1 MQSYATRKGP
11 ILSSL
16 LALAAT
22 GALAVGCGGGGS
34 EAPAHTAAGGSA
46 PAAPGK
52 APAAPAK
59 SPAAEN
65 KAVETAPS
73 VAKEA
78 SAPAAKTPETAPM
91 KAAPGDAATKS
102 AASTAAPES
111 GSDTKKAAAIAPA
124 SPDKSGA
131 DKTAA
136 ATPSAEKPAAEKA
149 DASKPT
155 FTAAGAA
162 DTEKAKM
169 DAAKKLGDP
178 NAQEADPNS
187 KAKLT
192 YEFGTDSKNFGK
204 CMQGDVLTNKFNL
217 TSSGEEDLVIKQA
230 KPTCGCTVAQVAAQ
244 AADGSMAPYNF
255 GQPIPPG
262 RKIEIT
268 ATLHTQNKRGHAAS
282 RINIF
287 SNDPRGQTQL
297 GLEADV
303 DPFFQVNPANL
314 NFNALSSRDTA
325 NDKVAVTTTRG
336 EKVKLTAALD
346 NLPQGMKVEI
356 TPTDADADGKS
367 NHWDIA
373 CHLGP
378 GLVEGNLAYN
388 ISLKSDIAIPGGE
401 KTPNGAEPTYEVSVP
416 VMARVTGMISY
427 TPAFVSLGLI
437 RPGQVVSRVIRLTS
451 HDPAFKLGEPKVVI
465 QGREGGEW
473 DLANRFS
480 TIVRPVAGE
489 NSIEVELRL
498 DGMPETLNGSFSGEL
513 VIQVGHPEKPE
524 IKLPIT
530 GVCRGGSATG
540 GVAPAPAPSTT
551 PLPSA
556 NPPK

>member
-1 MQSYATRKGP
+1 MQPNASRKAP
-11 ILSSL
+11 ILSSM
-16 LALAAT
+16 LALLST
-22 GALAVGCGGGGS
+22 GALAVGCGGGT
-34 EAPAHTAAGGSA
+34 EAPAHSASAGGSA
-46 PAAPGK
+46 PSAASK
-52 APAAPAK
+52 APAAASK
-59 SPAAEN
+59 PAAPES
-65 KAVETAPS
+65 KAVEAAPA

-78 SAPAAKTPETAPM
+78 SAPAAKTPESAPL
-91 KAAPGDAATKS
+91 KAAAPEAATKS
-102 AASTAAPES
+102 SAVPES
-111 GSDTKKAAAIAPA
+111 AGEAKKAE
-124 SPDKSGA
+124 
-131 DKTAA
+131 AA
-136 ATPSAEKPAAEKA
+136 AVTPSAVPPSTEKPAAKG
-149 DASKPT
+149 DAAKPT
-155 FTAAGAA
+155 FTAAGAVNA
-162 DTEKAKM
+162 ETEKAKAE
-169 DAAKKLGDP
+169 AAKTAKIADP
-178 NAQEADPNS
+178 NAQDADPNS

-204 CMQGDVLTNKFNL
+204 CMQGDVLTNKFML
-217 TSSGEEDLVIKQA
+217 QSSGEEDLVIKQA

-262 RKIEIT
+262 RKIEIS

-336 EKVKLTAALD
+336 EKVKLSAALD
-346 NLPQGMKVEI
+346 NLPQGMKVEV
-356 TPTDADADGKS
+356 TPAEPDADGKS

-388 ISLKSDIAIPGGE
+388 ISLKSDITIPGGE

-416 VMARVTGMISY
+416 VMARITGMISY

-498 DGMPETLNGSFSGEL
+498 DGMPETLNGSFSGTL
-513 VIQVGHPEKPE
+513 DIQVGHPEKPE

-530 GVCRGGSATG
+530 GVCRGAAVG
-540 GVAPAPAPSTT
+540 APGTPAQGPAPTPAPSTPPAT
-551 PLPSA
+551 
-556 NPPK
+556 PPKGG

>member
-1 MQSYATRKGP
+1 MLPSPDSLETDPMQPNATRKGP

-16 LALAAT
+16 LALLSA
-22 GALAVGCGGGGS
+22 GALVAGCGGGGS
-34 EAPAHTAAGGSA
+34 EAPAHPAAGGTP
-46 PAAPGK
+46 PAAAGK
-52 APAAPAK
+52 APAAAAKPPA
-59 SPAAEN
+59 PEP
-65 KAVETAPS
+65 KAPETAPA

-78 SAPAAKTPETAPM
+78 SAPAATAPESAPM
-91 KAAPGDAATKS
+91 KAAPTEAATKS
-102 AASTAAPES
+102 AAVPES
-111 GSDTKKAAAIAPA
+111 TGEPKKAEAAAIAP
-124 SPDKSGA
+124 
-131 DKTAA
+131 
-136 ATPSAEKPAAEKA
+136 TPEKPAADKA

-162 DTEKAKM
+162 ETEKAKTE
-169 DAAKKLGDP
+169 AAKKLGDP
-178 NAQEADPNS
+178 NVQEVDPNS

-204 CMQGDVLTNKFNL
+204 CMQGDVLTNKFML
-217 TSSGEEDLVIKQA
+217 QSSGEEDLVIKQA

-255 GQPIPPG
+255 GQPIPSG

-303 DPFFQVNPANL
+303 DPFFQVNPGNL

-325 NDKVAVTTTRG
+325 NEKVTVTTTRG
-336 EKVKLTAALD
+336 EKVKLAAALD

-356 TPTDADADGKS
+356 TPAEPDAEGKS

-388 ISLKSDIAIPGGE
+388 VSLKSDIPIPGGE

-498 DGMPETLNGSFSGEL
+498 DGMPETLNGSFSGTL
-513 VIQVGHPEKPE
+513 DIQVGHPEKPE

-530 GVCRGGSATG
+530 GVCRGAAVGTPAAPG
-540 GVAPAPAPSTT
+540 QGPAPTPAPQTDKPAT
-551 PLPSA
+551 
-556 NPPK
+556 PPK

>member
-1 MQSYATRKGP
+1 MQPNAIRKGP
-11 ILSSL
+11 ILSSMLAL
-16 LALAAT
+16 LAS
-22 GALAVGCGGGGS
+22 GAFAVGCGGGGS
-34 EAPAHTAAGGSA
+34 EAPAHSAAAPAGGSA
-46 PAAPGK
+46 PSAAAK
-52 APAAPAK
+52 TPAAPAK

-65 KAVETAPS
+65 KAVEAAPA

-78 SAPAAKTPETAPM
+78 SAPAAKAPEAPVKAPPSEAP
-91 KAAPGDAATKS
+91 KAAAVAPASADKS
-102 AASTAAPES
+102 AA
-111 GSDTKKAAAIAPA
+111 A
-124 SPDKSGA
+124 SPS
-131 DKTAA
+131 AA
-136 ATPSAEKPAAEKA
+136 GTEKPAPEKA
-149 DASKPT
+149 EAAKPT

-162 DTEKAKM
+162 ETEKAKM
-169 DAAKKLGDP
+169 EAAKKVGDP

-217 TSSGEEDLVIKQA
+217 QSSGEEDLVIKQA

-325 NDKVAVTTTRG
+325 NDKVTVTTTRG

-356 TPTDADADGKS
+356 TPADADADGKS
-367 NHWDIA
+367 SHWDIA

-388 ISLKSDIAIPGGE
+388 ISLKSDIPIPGGE

-498 DGMPETLNGSFSGEL
+498 DGMPETLNGSFSGTL
-513 VIQVGHPEKPE
+513 DIQVGHPEKPE

-530 GVCRGGSATG
+530 GVCRGAAVGTPASPAQGPGAT
-540 GVAPAPAPSTT
+540 PAPGAPPT
-551 PLPSA
+551 
-556 NPPK
+556 PPK

>member
-1 MQSYATRKGP
+1 MQPNASRKAP
-11 ILSSL
+11 ILSSM
-16 LALAAT
+16 LALLST
-22 GALAVGCGGGGS
+22 GALAVGCGGGT
-34 EAPAHTAAGGSA
+34 EAPAHSASAGGSA
-46 PAAPGK
+46 PSAASK
-52 APAAPAK
+52 APAAASK
-59 SPAAEN
+59 PAAPES
-65 KAVETAPS
+65 KAVEAAPA

-78 SAPAAKTPETAPM
+78 SAPAATKPESAPL
-91 KAAPGDAATKS
+91 KVAAPEAATKS
-102 AASTAAPES
+102 SAVPES
-111 GSDTKKAAAIAPA
+111 AGEAKKAE
-124 SPDKSGA
+124 
-131 DKTAA
+131 AA
-136 ATPSAEKPAAEKA
+136 AVTPSAVPPSTEKPAAKG
-149 DASKPT
+149 DAAKPT
-155 FTAAGAA
+155 FTAAGAVNA
-162 DTEKAKM
+162 ETEKAKAE
-169 DAAKKLGDP
+169 AAKTAKIADP
-178 NAQEADPNS
+178 NAQDADPNS

-204 CMQGDVLTNKFNL
+204 CMQGDVLTNKFML
-217 TSSGEEDLVIKQA
+217 QSSGEEDLVIKQA

-262 RKIEIT
+262 RKIEIS

-336 EKVKLTAALD
+336 EKVKLSAALD
-346 NLPQGMKVEI
+346 NLPQGMKVEV
-356 TPTDADADGKS
+356 TPAEPDADGKS

-388 ISLKSDIAIPGGE
+388 ISLKSDITIPGGE

-416 VMARVTGMISY
+416 VMARITGMISY

-498 DGMPETLNGSFSGEL
+498 DGMPETLNGSFSGTL
-513 VIQVGHPEKPE
+513 DIQVGHPEKPE

-530 GVCRGGSATG
+530 GVCRGAAVG
-540 GVAPAPAPSTT
+540 APGTPAQGPAPTPAPSTPPAT
-551 PLPSA
+551 
-556 NPPK
+556 PPKGG

>member
-16 LALAAT
+16 LALASV
-22 GALAVGCGGGGS
+22 GALAVGCSGGS
-34 EAPAHTAAGGSA
+34 EAPKPASGS
-46 PAAPGK
+46 PAAPASAGK
-52 APAAPAK
+52 APAASAAK
-59 SPAAEN
+59 PEAAEKKPEAAEK
-65 KAVETAPS
+65 KAAETPPAVAKDAPTPAPAPKTES
-73 VAKEA
+73 AAPVTPAGSDLAAKEA
-78 SAPAAKTPETAPM
+78 AMKAAAASESKPAESAAVAPAA
-91 KAAPGDAATKS
+91 
-102 AASTAAPES
+102 
-111 GSDTKKAAAIAPA
+111 
-124 SPDKSGA
+124 A
-131 DKTAA
+131 D
-136 ATPSAEKPAAEKA
+136 KPAAEK
-149 DASKPT
+149 SP

-162 DTEKAKM
+162 ATEAEKAK
-169 DAAKKLGDP
+169 AEAKKVGDP
-178 NAQEADPNS
+178 NAPEADPNS

-192 YEFGTDSKNFGK
+192 YDFGTDSKNFGK
-204 CMQGDVLTNKFNL
+204 CMQGDVLQNKFML
-217 TSSGEEDLVIKQA
+217 ASSGEEDLVIKQA

-303 DPFFQVNPANL
+303 DPFFQVNPQNL

-325 NDKVAVTTTRG
+325 NDKVAITTTTG
-336 EKVKLTAALD
+336 VPVKLAASLD
-346 NLPQGMKVEI
+346 NLPQGMKLEI
-356 TPTDADADGKS
+356 TPANPDADGKS

-388 ISLKSDIAIPGGE
+388 ISLKSDITIPGGE
-401 KTPNGAEPTYEVSVP
+401 KGPNGAEPMYEVSVP

-437 RPGQVVSRVIRLTS
+437 RPGQVVSRVIRVTS
-451 HDPAFKLGEPKVVI
+451 HDPVFKLGEPKVVI

-480 TIVRPVAGE
+480 TVIRPVAGE

-498 DGMPETLNGSFSGEL
+498 DGMPETLNGSFSGTL
-513 VIQVGHPEKPE
+513 DIQIGHPEKPE

-530 GVCRGGSATG
+530 GVCRGAAVGTPAQGPS
-540 GVAPAPAPSTT
+540 PAPAPQ
-551 PLPSA
+551 A
-556 NPPK
+556 PPK